1 MKKAT
6 LFGQFLKFGVVGA
19 IAFVI
24 DFGTMVVLHELLGLN
39 PIVAAAISFSVS
51 VIFNYAASMRYVF
64 TRRDDLSR
72 QKELIAF
79 VALSV
84 IGLVINE
91 LIMWL
96 GQEAFTATGI
106 DYTNG
111 PYYMGVKILAT
122 AVVMLWNFFSRKK
135 WLDAG

>member
-1 MKKAT
+1 MKKAG

-19 IAFVI
+19 IAFII
-24 DFGTMVVLHELLGLN
+24 DFGTMVALRELLGFD
-39 PIVAAAISFSVS
+39 PIIAAAISFSVS
-51 VIFNYAASMRYVF
+51 VIFNYVASMRYVF

-72 QKELIAF
+72 QKELIVF
-79 VALSV
+79 VALST

-96 GQEAFTATGI
+96 GQETFISIGI
-106 DYTNG
+106 DYANG

-135 WLDAG
+135 WLDAS

>member
-1 MKKAT
+1 MKKAA

-24 DFGTMVVLHELLGLN
+24 DFGTMVALRELLGLN
-39 PIVAAAISFSVS
+39 PIIAAAVSFSVS
-51 VIFNYAASMRYVF
+51 VIFNYIASMRYVF

-72 QKELIAF
+72 RKELIVF
-79 VALSV
+79 VTLSV
-84 IGLVINE
+84 IGLAINE

-96 GQEAFTATGI
+96 GQEAFAAAGI
-106 DYTNG
+106 DYANG

-135 WLDAG
+135 WLDAS

>member
-1 MKKAT
+1 MKKAA

-19 IAFVI
+19 IAFAI
-24 DFGTMVVLHELLGLN
+24 DFGTMVALHELLGLN

-72 QKELIAF
+72 QKELIVF

-106 DYTNG
+106 DYANG

>member
-1 MKKAT
+1 MKKT
-6 LFGQFLKFGVVGA
+6 SLLNQFLKFGVVGA

-24 DFGTMVVLHELLGLN
+24 DFGTMVALRELLGFD
-39 PIVAAAISFSVS
+39 PIIAAAISFSIS
-51 VIFNYAASMRYVF
+51 VIFNYVASMRYVF

-72 QKELIAF
+72 QKELIVF
-79 VALSV
+79 VTLSV

-96 GQEAFTATGI
+96 GQEAFAAAGI
-106 DYTNG
+106 DYANG

-135 WLDAG
+135 WLDAS

>member
-1 MKKAT
+1 MKKAA
-6 LFGQFLKFGVVGA
+6 LFGQFLKFSVVGA
-19 IAFVI
+19 IAFII
-24 DFGTMVVLHELLGLN
+24 DFGTMVALRELLGFD
-39 PIVAAAISFSVS
+39 PIIAAAISFSVS
-51 VIFNYAASMRYVF
+51 VVFNYVASMRYVF

-72 QKELIAF
+72 QRELIVF
-79 VALSV
+79 VVLSV

-96 GQEAFTATGI
+96 GQEAFTADGI
-106 DYTNG
+106 DYANG